1 MRIISKG
8 QQCIFSGDFIIL
20 ECPNTVPY
28 LGKYLDTG
36 SLHFYHLYFMDLQ
49 AMGANVKMAE
59 TMGATSKV
67 MANMNKMMNPQQVKV
82 KIMESG
88 GDKKYE
94 NEFLA

>member
-1 MRIISKG
+1 M
-8 QQCIFSGDFIIL
+8 
-20 ECPNTVPY
+20 ECLNSVPY
-28 LGKYLDTG
+28 LGIYLDTG
-36 SLHFYHLYFMDLQ
+36 FIVYHLYFMDLQ

>member
-1 MRIISKG
+1 MSQYCSILRKI
-8 QQCIFSGDFIIL
+8 SGDWIHCI
-20 ECPNTVPY
+20 V
-28 LGKYLDTG
+28 
-36 SLHFYHLYFMDLQ
+36 YHLYFMVLQ

-82 KIMESG
+82 KVVESG

>member
-1 MRIISKG
+1 M
-8 QQCIFSGDFIIL
+8 
-20 ECPNTVPY
+20 ECPNSVPY
-28 LGKYLDTG
+28 LGIYLDTG
-36 SLHFYHLYFMDLQ
+36 SLHFYHLCFMDLQ